1 QSQYG
6 RDPLALRPAVT
17 GGLPFSRVL
26 PANQAKKMP
35 SCNHRHINRSQGDL
49 GQLLYCFLQLR
60 MHNTAQKLPNLED
73 GVLFHQTSMIWS
85 RRVPT
90 LTYRMG
96 APARSWSR
104 STYAL
109 AAGGSSAR
117 RRTSLRPF

>member
-1 QSQYG
+1 VPLAAGQSQYG

-60 MHNTAQKLPNLED
+60 LQDARPKTDFLER
-73 GVLFHQTSMIWS
+73 FACAHTSII
-85 RRVPT
+85 
-90 LTYRMG
+90 
-96 APARSWSR
+96 
-104 STYAL
+104 
-109 AAGGSSAR
+109 
-117 RRTSLRPF
+117 